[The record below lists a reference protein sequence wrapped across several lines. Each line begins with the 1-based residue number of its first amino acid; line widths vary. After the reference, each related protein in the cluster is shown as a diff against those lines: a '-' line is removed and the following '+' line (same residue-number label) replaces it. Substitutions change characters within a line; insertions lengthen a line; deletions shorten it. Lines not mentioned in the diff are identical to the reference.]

1 MIDIHGHI
9 NCHTDHNFGP
19 PFNLQADHVTS
30 TTFNVTWS
38 EPKIRIGSDSIHIIK
53 HYLIQVFDCQAN
65 TIIYNNISTARYF
78 EGRSL
83 HPNYHYRINVSA
95 VTVASVSGPVT
106 YYTVQT
112 KEAGKLGFNNII
124 IIPAYH
130 YY

>member
-1 MIDIHGHI
+1 MIDIHDHI
-9 NCHTDHNFGP
+9 NCHTDHIFGP

-38 EPKIRIGSDSIHIIK
+38 EPNIRIEDPIHIK

-65 TIIYNNISTARYF
+65 TTIYNNISTVRYF

-112 KEAGKLGFNNII
+112 KEAGKLGFNNI
-124 IIPAYH
+124 PAYH